1 MAKACS
7 VCTHLAVAE
16 IDSEIVR
23 GSSYRDIAGRFGV
36 SKSAVGL
43 HALSH
48 VPEALARAADAA
60 SRVTAARLAAQLQGL
75 YIVGLEILEEARAEG
90 NHTSALHALARLEKL
105 VELQGRVAG
114 ELVDRQIV
122 EQRSSAFDAQ
132 WLEVRALIL
141 RALDP
146 HPEAAAAVRSAL
158 AAVAVGGDAS

>member
-1 MAKACS
+1 MARACS
-7 VCTHLAVAE
+7 VCTHLRVSE
-16 IDSEIVR
+16 IDSEIIR
-23 GSSYRDIAGRFGV
+23 GASYRDIAGRFDV

-60 SRVTAARLAAQLQGL
+60 SRVTAAGLVAQLQGL
-75 YIVGLEILEEARAEG
+75 YMVGLEILEETRESG
-90 NHTSALHALARLEKL
+90 NHTCALHAIARLEKL

-122 EQRSSAFDAQ
+122 EQRSSAFDSQ
-132 WLEVRALIL
+132 WLELRALIL
-141 RALDP
+141 RALVP

-158 AAVAVGGDAS
+158 AAVAGGDAS